1 MVVFWVAF
9 ILLILLLLTL
19 DLGVFH
25 RHEHI
30 IHAREALLWTAFW
43 IGLSLLFNL
52 FIYFAYQQHWLG
64 IGFHYAEIKTGG
76 EAALKYFT
84 GYIIEESL
92 SLDNIFVI
100 ALIFSYFKVPPLHQH
115 RVLFWGI
122 IGAQIM
128 RGIMI
133 GAGTALINRFSW
145 MIYVFGVLLLLTAL
159 RMFFTKQEE
168 IEPGKNFLVRL
179 ARTFYPVTDNYEGP
193 KFFTRLGRRRA
204 ITPLLLVLLVIESTD
219 VLFAIDS
226 IPAIFAITT
235 DPFIVF
241 TSNIFAILG
250 LRSLYFALVAMISKF
265 RYLKISLVFIL
276 AYVGIK
282 MILSHYFTV
291 PIIKSLLIIMT
302 ILGIGI
308 IFSLLAD
315 YRQSRKPPPAAAD
328 DNME

>member
-9 ILLILLLLTL
+9 IFLILILLAL

-25 RHEHI
+25 RHEHVI
-30 IHAREALLWTAFW
+30 RSKEALLWTAFW
-43 IGLSLLFNL
+43 IGISLLFNL
-52 FIYFAYQQHWLG
+52 FIYFAYENHWLG
-64 IGFHYAEIKTGG
+64 IGFHHDEIKSGTD
-76 EAALKYFT
+76 AALKYFT

-100 ALIFSYFKVPPLHQH
+100 AIIFSYFKVPPLHQH

-122 IGAQIM
+122 VGAQIM
-128 RGIMI
+128 RGVMI
-133 GAGTALINRFSW
+133 GAGTALISRFSW

-159 RMFFTKQEE
+159 RMLFTRQQE
-168 IEPGKNFLVRL
+168 IEPHKNYLVRL
-179 ARTFYPVTDNYEGP
+179 AKKIYPVTNDYEGS
-193 KFFTRLGRRRA
+193 KFFTRLGNRRA

-226 IPAIFAITT
+226 IPAIFAVTT

-250 LRSLYFALVAMISKF
+250 LRSLYFALVAMINKF
-265 RYLKISLVFIL
+265 RYLKFSLVLIL

-282 MILSHYFTV
+282 MILSHYFTI
-291 PIIKSLLIIMT
+291 PIIKSLLIIVI
-302 ILGIGI
+302 ILGTGI
-308 IFSLLAD
+308 ITSILAD
-315 YRQSRKPPPAAAD
+315 YKNLVKRKEVVQ
-328 DNME
+328 DNNAE